1 MNWTHFKGEGDFDFR
16 ALLYIPAK
24 APQELLTGAAKVVRN
39 VKLYVR
45 RVFIADEIDEILPR
59 FLAFVKGLIDSDD
72 FPLNVSR
79 EMLQQH
85 RSIRLIRKKL
95 VHKVF
100 ELITRLSEDP
110 QRYATFLEQ
119 YGKFLK
125 LGLLDDEVAKKRVP
139 KLLRFHT
146 SHSSGTTSLDDYLG
160 RIRAGQK
167 SIYYLAGTKL
177 EDIKKSPFVERLLK
191 RNYEVLFMDD
201 PMDEF
206 MMSQVPQ
213 YEGFKFQDLAKEGFE
228 FADQTEEKKK
238 ELESMKVRYQPLIM
252 WLQAILSQQVDKVE
266 LSNRLAQSPCAIV
279 AKNFGWTGNME
290 RVMKAQAMQ
299 NDLLEKF
306 MAMQKKILEI
316 NPRHPII
323 QELLRRVEA
332 QQTDAATI
340 DLAKVLF
347 DSTMMRSGFQVR
359 DSADYFER
367 LERMMRMNVGVDP
380 DATVE
385 VEDEPQAEPET
396 DLPQSSNAGS
406 SAQEDDITTDNHD
419 EL

>member
-1 MNWTHFKGEGDFDFR
+1 
-16 ALLYIPAK
+16 
-24 APQELLTGAAKVVRN
+24 
-39 VKLYVR
+39 
-45 RVFIADEIDEILPR
+45 
-59 FLAFVKGLIDSDD
+59 
-72 FPLNVSR
+72 
-79 EMLQQH
+79 
-85 RSIRLIRKKL
+85 
-95 VHKVF
+95 
-100 ELITRLSEDP
+100 
-110 QRYATFLEQ
+110 
-119 YGKFLK
+119 
-125 LGLLDDEVAKKRVP
+125 
-139 KLLRFHT
+139 
-146 SHSSGTTSLDDYLG
+146 
-160 RIRAGQK
+160 
-167 SIYYLAGTKL
+167 
-177 EDIKKSPFVERLLK
+177 
-191 RNYEVLFMDD
+191 
-201 PMDEF
+201 
-206 MMSQVPQ
+206 
-213 YEGFKFQDLAKEGFE
+213 
-228 FADQTEEKKK
+228 
-238 ELESMKVRYQPLIM
+238 M